1 MAKNKSERLA
11 PVEESSLAPAA
22 EKRRPDPKPLQRAWG
37 ALGAAAGSA
46 LLATIVGPMVASASS
61 GFSLDGTG
69 VTENTTTTSGSVE
82 ATQAYIYLAPGEVA
96 PEGAPVVQLD
106 PITVVT
112 SPLPGS
118 TVVQVKPKPKVV
130 YIYLK
135 PGEAPPAGAI
145 VQQAGEVATAT
156 AAPTAEV
163 TTPTPGA
170 GATPRPERP
179 TPTPGAGATPR
190 PERPTPPPVAPPP
203 PVATPRPVTPPPVAP
218 PPPVATPR
226 PERPTPPPTKPSG
239 G

>member
-1 MAKNKSERLA
+1 MMAKQKPEQLA
-11 PVEESSLAPAA
+11 PVEETSLTPAA

-61 GFSLDGTG
+61 GFSLDGANA
-69 VTENTTTTSGSVE
+69 TEDLTSTSGAV
-82 ATQAYIYLAPGEVA
+82 QASPAYVYLAPGEVA

-112 SPLPGS
+112 SPVPGS

-145 VQQAGEVATAT
+145 VQQAGQVAAAT
-156 AAPTAEV
+156 PAPAATGA
-163 TTPTPGA
+163 TPAPGA
-170 GATPRPERP
+170 GATPRPA
-179 TPTPGAGATPR
+179 TPPPAATPR
-190 PERPTPPPVAPPP
+190 PVTPPPAATPP
-203 PVATPRPVTPPPVAP
+203 PVATPRPVTPPPP
-218 PPPVATPR
+218 
-226 PERPTPPPTKPSG
+226 PPPTKPSG

>member
-1 MAKNKSERLA
+1 MMAKNKSERLA

-37 ALGAAAGSA
+37 ALGAATGSA

-61 GFSLDGTG
+61 GFSLDGANATEDLAAMSG
-69 VTENTTTTSGSVE
+69 VV
-82 ATQAYIYLAPGEVA
+82 QASPAYVYLAPGEVA

-145 VQQAGEVATAT
+145 VQQAGEVVAATPAPAAT
-156 AAPTAEV
+156 DAA
-163 TTPTPGA
+163 PTPGA
-170 GATPRPERP
+170 GATPRP
-179 TPTPGAGATPR
+179 ATPR
-190 PERPTPPPVAPPP
+190 PATPP
-203 PVATPRPVTPPPVAP
+203 PVATPRPVTPPP
-218 PPPVATPR
+218 
-226 PERPTPPPTKPSG
+226 PPTKPSG

>member
-1 MAKNKSERLA
+1 MAKRKSEQLA

-37 ALGAAAGSA
+37 ALGAATGSA

-69 VTENTTTTSGSVE
+69 VTDNATATSGAVE
-82 ATQAYIYLAPGEVA
+82 ASSAYIYLAPGELA

-112 SPLPGS
+112 SPVPGS

-179 TPTPGAGATPR
+179 TP
-190 PERPTPPPVAPPP
+190 
-203 PVATPRPVTPPPVAP
+203 
-218 PPPVATPR
+218 
-226 PERPTPPPTKPSG
+226 PPTKPSG

>member
-1 MAKNKSERLA
+1 MMAKNKSERLA

-145 VQQAGEVATAT
+145 VQQAGEVVAATPAPAAT
-156 AAPTAEV
+156 GAA
-163 TTPTPGA
+163 PTPGA
-170 GATPRPERP
+170 GATPPP
-179 TPTPGAGATPR
+179 AAT
-190 PERPTPPPVAPPP
+190 PP
-203 PVATPRPVTPPPVAP
+203 PVATPRPVTPPP
-218 PPPVATPR
+218 
-226 PERPTPPPTKPSG
+226 PPTKPSG

>member
-1 MAKNKSERLA
+1 MMAKNKSEQLA
-11 PVEESSLAPAA
+11 PVEESSLTPAA

-61 GFSLDGTG
+61 GFSLDGASA
-69 VTENTTTTSGSVE
+69 TEDLTTTSGSVE

-112 SPLPGS
+112 SPVPGS

-145 VQQAGEVATAT
+145 VQQAGQVAAAT
-156 AAPTAEV
+156 PAPAATGA
-163 TTPTPGA
+163 TPAPGA
-170 GATPRPERP
+170 GATPRPA
-179 TPTPGAGATPR
+179 TPPPAATPR
-190 PERPTPPPVAPPP
+190 PVTPPPAATPP
-203 PVATPRPVTPPPVAP
+203 PVATPRPVTPPPP
-218 PPPVATPR
+218 
-226 PERPTPPPTKPSG
+226 PPPTKPSG

>member
-1 MAKNKSERLA
+1 MAKRKSELFA

-37 ALGAAAGSA
+37 ALGAATGSA

-61 GFSLDGTG
+61 GFNLDGTG
-69 VTENTTTTSGSVE
+69 VTDNATTTSGAVE
-82 ATQAYIYLAPGEVA
+82 ASPAYIYLAPGEVA

-112 SPLPGS
+112 SPVPGS
-118 TVVQVKPKPKVV
+118 TVVKAKPKPKVV

-156 AAPTAEV
+156 PAPTAEV
-163 TTPTPGA
+163 ATPTPGA
-170 GATPRPERP
+170 GATPRPV
-179 TPTPGAGATPR
+179 TPT
-190 PERPTPPPVAPPP
+190 PP
-203 PVATPRPVTPPPVAP
+203 PVATPRPVTPT

-226 PERPTPPPTKPSG
+226 PVTPTPPPVATPRPVTPTPPPTKPSG